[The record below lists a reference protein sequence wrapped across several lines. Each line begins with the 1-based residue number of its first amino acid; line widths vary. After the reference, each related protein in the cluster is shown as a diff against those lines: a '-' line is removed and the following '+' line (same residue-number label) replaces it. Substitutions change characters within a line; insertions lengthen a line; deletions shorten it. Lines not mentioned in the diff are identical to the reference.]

1 MIRIVLENVLLFLL
15 PTLAYVAYVA
25 LRRQAG
31 NKQSAQDILD
41 EAPLVWLFSA
51 GAILMMLGVAYF
63 ATSSGGKPGQGYQPP
78 IYKDGKVVPGHR
90 E

>member
-15 PTLAYVAYVA
+15 PTLAYLGFMA
-25 LRRQAG
+25 LRRRAG
-31 NKQSAQDILD
+31 NRQSAQDVLD
-41 EAPLVWLFSA
+41 EAPLVWLFAA
-51 GAILMMLGVAYF
+51 GAILMMVGVAYF

-78 IYKDGKVVPGHR
+78 IYRDGRVVPGHK